1 MVILGSRGRSAVK
14 NILLGSFSTYL
25 VAKSSCPVMVARKKL
40 KKSHRK
46 GVSAASLASS
56 TIHGG
61 LTGVSSIQAARM
73 ANNLNLLAN
82 AIVDEKDL
90 KRR

>member
-46 GVSAASLASS
+46 GVSAHLLSS
-56 TIHGG
+56 AAHGG
-61 LTGVSSIQAARM
+61 LTGVSNIQVARM

-82 AIVDEKDL
+82 AIVDEKDFHT
-90 KRR
+90 RR

>member
-1 MVILGSRGRSAVK
+1 MVILGCRGRSAVK

-40 KKSHRK
+40 KKSRKK
-46 GVSAASLASS
+46 GVSARNL
-56 TIHGG
+56 TQGQG
-61 LTGVSSIQAARM
+61 LTGVSSVQAARM
-73 ANNLNLLAN
+73 ANNINLLTT

-90 KRR
+90 RRR

>member
-1 MVILGSRGRSAVK
+1 MVVLGSRGRSAVK

-40 KKSHRK
+40 KKSRKK
-46 GVSAASLASS
+46 GVSAHSLSNAQ
-56 TIHGG
+56 GG
-61 LTGVSSIQAARM
+61 LTSLSSVEAARM

-90 KRR
+90 QRR

>member
-1 MVILGSRGRSAVK
+1 
-14 NILLGSFSTYL
+14 
-25 VAKSSCPVMVARKKL
+25 MVARKKL
-40 KKSHRK
+40 KKSHKK
-46 GVSAASLASS
+46 GVSAASLVSR

-73 ANNLNLLAN
+73 ANNLNLLAH

>member
-1 MVILGSRGRSAVK
+1 MVILGCRGRSAVK

-40 KKSHRK
+40 KKSRRK
-46 GVSAASLASS
+46 GVSARSLANAQ
-56 TIHGG
+56 GG
-61 LTGVSSIQAARM
+61 LTGASSVQVARM
-73 ANNLNLLAN
+73 ANNLNLLTN

-90 KRR
+90 RRR

>member
-1 MVILGSRGRSAVK
+1 MVILGCRGRSAVK

-40 KKSHRK
+40 KKSRKK
-46 GVSAASLASS
+46 GVSARNLTHAQ
-56 TIHGG
+56 G
-61 LTGVSSIQAARM
+61 LTGVSSVQAARM
-73 ANNLNLLAN
+73 ANNINLLTT

-90 KRR
+90 RRR

>member
-1 MVILGSRGRSAVK
+1 MVILGCRGRSSVK

-40 KKSHRK
+40 KKSRRK
-46 GVSAASLASS
+46 GVSARSLLASA
-56 TIHGG
+56 HGG
-61 LTGVSSIQAARM
+61 LTGASSIQVARM
-73 ANNLNLLAN
+73 ANNLNLFAN

-90 KRR
+90 QRR

>member
-1 MVILGSRGRSAVK
+1 MK

-40 KKSHRK
+40 KKSRKK
-46 GVSAASLASS
+46 GVSAHSLSNAQ
-56 TIHGG
+56 GG
-61 LTGVSSIQAARM
+61 LSGVSQIQVVRM

-82 AIVDEKDL
+82 ARVDEKDL
-90 KRR
+90 QRR

>member
-1 MVILGSRGRSAVK
+1 MVIIGSRGRSAVK
-14 NILLGSFSTYL
+14 NVLLGSFSTYL

-40 KKSHRK
+40 KKSRK
-46 GVSAASLASS
+46 GVSAHTLSS
-56 TIHGG
+56 HAVGG

-82 AIVDEKDL
+82 ARVDEKDL
-90 KRR
+90 QTRR

>member
-1 MVILGSRGRSAVK
+1 MVILGCRGQSAVK

-40 KKSHRK
+40 KKSRKK
-46 GVSAASLASS
+46 GVSGRFLSS
-56 TIHGG
+56 NHGG
-61 LTGVSSIQAARM
+61 LTGMSSIQAARM
-73 ANNLNLLAN
+73 ANNLNLFEH